1 MSPLQAVRS
10 ATIDSAEALGTA
22 DRGQVRVGLMA
33 DLIAVRGNP
42 AEDVKL
48 LQDVPFVMK
57 GGVIYKQAE

>member
-1 MSPLQAVRS
+1 
-10 ATIDSAEALGTA
+10 
-22 DRGQVRVGLMA
+22 VGLMA